1 MLYLYF
7 IKQTQ
12 NVMKN
17 FTQEQVVNHLV
28 KHGGNRQ
35 DAEKVVNANYE
46 YARRT
51 YPEAT
56 PAKIAEIV
64 MILD

>member
-1 MLYLYF
+1 
-7 IKQTQ
+7 
-12 NVMKN
+12 MKN

-51 YPEAT
+51 YPGLTYARLT
-56 PAKIAEIV
+56 YSG
-64 MILD
+64 LT